1 MAVFY
6 NISSLSE
13 DPSGIKVI
21 ENPTKT
27 LKAVLFPRDYLPEF
41 NKMTEA
47 NQAGVYILYNTIDRN
62 EQPHIYIGQTGYN
75 ITSRLSNHNRNKDFW
90 NQALVFVEKGDFLN
104 LNSAHAKII
113 ESILIDEAVKCGAVV
128 MDNSTGSKAPR
139 VQKADQLASATWA
152 DEVMTITK
160 ILGLAFFVPQNIEG
174 VSDTEAAPSV
184 QDLPRGEWTMLPD
197 GLYTMS
203 RKNKHTGS
211 VYRGI
216 MEVKNGNCILK
227 TGSKLCPVLRKGI
240 GKGWADKWKNAV
252 KSDDTLL
259 EDIPMD
265 SPSGCAAL
273 VTGGSANGWTSWKN
287 TDGAFIDIY
296 RKAED

>member
-47 NQAGVYILYNTIDRN
+47 NQA
-62 EQPHIYIGQTGYN
+62 
-75 ITSRLSNHNRNKDFW
+75 
-90 NQALVFVEKGDFLN
+90 LVFVEKGDFLN
-104 LNSAHAKII
+104 LNSAHAKSI
-113 ESILIDEAVKCGAVV
+113 ESILINQAIKCGAVV

-160 ILGLAFFVPQNIEG
+160 ILGLASFVPQ
-174 VSDTEAAPSV
+174 VTEEQTTAETG
-184 QDLPRGEWTMLPD
+184 DIDENLPKGEWVMIPD

-203 RKNKHTGS
+203 RKIKSMQKTYNGT
-211 VYRGI
+211 
-216 MEVKNGNCILK
+216 MEVRNGNCILK
-227 TGSKLCPVLRKGI
+227 AGSEISPIKKNLS
-240 GKGWADKWKNAV
+240 KGWEKKWDEAH
-252 KSDDTLL
+252 KSGDTLT
-259 EDIPMD
+259 EDVPMD

-273 VTGGSANGWTSWKN
+273 VIGGTGNGWMSWKN
-287 TDGAFIDIY
+287 TKGEFIDIY
-296 RKAED
+296 RKAEN

>member
-13 DPSGIKVI
+13 DPAGIKVI

-27 LKAVLFPRDYLPEF
+27 LKAVLFPREYLSEV
-41 NKMTEA
+41 NNMTEA
-47 NQAGVYILYNTIDRN
+47 NQAGVYILYNTIDKN

-113 ESILIDEAVKCGAVV
+113 ESILINQAIKCGAVV

-160 ILGLAFFVPQNIEG
+160 ILGLAFFVPQ
-174 VSDTEAAPSV
+174 VTEEQITSESGDA
-184 QDLPRGEWTMLPD
+184 DENLPKGEWTMIPD
-197 GLYTMS
+197 GLYTMT
-203 RKNKHTGS
+203 RKIKSTQKTYSGT
-211 VYRGI
+211 
-216 MEVKNGNCILK
+216 MEVRNGNCILK
-227 TGSKLCPVLRKGI
+227 AGSEISPIKKNMP
-240 GKGWADKWKNAV
+240 KGWAEKRDGAH
-252 KSDDTLL
+252 KSGDTLTD
-259 EDIPMD
+259 DIPMD

-273 VTGGSANGWTSWKN
+273 IVGGTCNGWMSWKN
-287 TDGAFIDIY
+287 SQGEFIDVY
-296 RKAED
+296 RKAVN